1 MKLPCTIVMTLGLT
15 SSALLLPIAVQAQ
28 EPAPT
33 ATPSVS
39 TPDTAASAAPS
50 DKDHAGREGRKGRMA
65 ELTPAERQQL
75 KAAHEKA
82 LQDPAVKAAEGEKTT
97 DRRAYQKSVH
107 DAMLRA
113 DPTIAP
119 ILEKMRAHRGKAES
133 PAAEQ

>member
-1 MKLPCTIVMTLGLT
+1 MKLPRTIVITLGLT
-15 SSALLLPIAVQAQ
+15 SSSLLLPIVAQAQ
-28 EPAPT
+28 DPAPT

-39 TPDTAASAAPS
+39 TPDTAAPS
-50 DKDHAGREGRKGRMA
+50 DKDHAEHEGRKGRMA

-82 LQDPAVKAAEGEKTT
+82 LQDPAVKAAEGEKGT
-97 DRRAYQKSVH
+97 DRRAYQKTVH

-119 ILEKMRAHRGKAES
+119 ILEKMRAHRGKPES